1 MVQPGSHSPSNLD
14 ALNFS
19 RTAESTQSAIDAL
32 RAFAPTPPEE
42 PDVDM
47 KTLHKPAEQ
56 KQQEEEQRDLYTV
69 TNPQGTVSVSAVLGG
84 SIHRVELSEEVT
96 TMAEPNLA
104 EEIFVIAD
112 LARQKAR
119 AAQHTLM
126 VEGMNDVV
134 GDEHGAKLREFLG
147 TMLNLPT
154 PQEAAAAEK
163 EVFATRYGGE
173 SARNSRGNGL
183 DGVPVFAKRASDE
196 HREAD
201 W

>member
-1 MVQPGSHSPSNLD
+1 
-14 ALNFS
+14 
-19 RTAESTQSAIDAL
+19 
-32 RAFAPTPPEE
+32 
-42 PDVDM
+42 M

-56 KQQEEEQRDLYTV
+56 KQHEEDEEQRELYTV

-84 SIHRVELSEEVT
+84 SIHRVDLSEKVT

-119 AAQHTLM
+119 AAQHSLM
-126 VEGMNDVV
+126 VEGMNNVV
-134 GDEHGAKLREFLG
+134 GEEHGAKLREFVT

-173 SARNSRGNGL
+173 SAGKSRGNGL